1 MRSEAREHGE
11 ALVAGKHEGG
21 AQAITGGTGASQR
34 RRSRRLVV
42 SLVATTCALLM
53 GGVLLAPPA
62 NAIADGQDVPD
73 GMFTFSAALSMPVIT
88 RPDGSTYAS
97 ACSGALI
104 AATWVIT
111 AGHCLHDGA
120 RNRISGP
127 PRYEVRVTVGQATL
141 SGTGGQTRQVV
152 EVRQSPSAD
161 VALIRLD
168 QPTTGITPV
177 VLARFK
183 PRVGQVLRIT
193 GWGSVDAVADLSHR
207 PDRLQ
212 TGLVEISSVSK
223 TVVLVNGLAPHPTT
237 SACPYDS
244 GAPYFRDLGTSVVLV
259 ATEVTGPDC
268 PHSQNETT
276 ARIDTIAAWIS
287 NQISNPA

>member
-1 MRSEAREHGE
+1 M
-11 ALVAGKHEGG
+11 AGKHLGRNRVDAGERSL
-21 AQAITGGTGASQR
+21 SQR
-34 RRSRRLVV
+34 RRSRPLVV
-42 SLVATTCALLM
+42 SLVAAMCALLV
-53 GGVLLAPPA
+53 GGVFAPPA
-62 NAIADGQDVPD
+62 NAIADGEDVPD
-73 GMFTFSAALSMPVIT
+73 GLFRFSAALSMPLIT

-104 AATWVIT
+104 APTWVIT

-127 PRYEVRVTVGQATL
+127 PRYEVRVMVGQATL
-141 SGTGGQTRQVV
+141 SGTGGQTSQVV
-152 EVRQSPSAD
+152 EVRQSPTAD
-161 VALIRLD
+161 VALVRLD

-177 VLARFK
+177 VLARSK
-183 PRVGQVLRIT
+183 PRVRQVLRIT
-193 GWGSVDAVADLSHR
+193 GWGSIDAVADLSHR

-223 TVVLVNGLAPHPTT
+223 TVVLVNGRSPHPTT

-244 GAPYFRDLGTSVVLV
+244 GAPYFRDLGSSAVLV

-268 PHSQNETT
+268 PHDQNETT
-276 ARIDTIAAWIS
+276 ARIDTIAGWITD
-287 NQISNPA
+287 QISSTA